1 MVSLPHEYIYR
12 NRSTERVRFEN
23 DKEIHNLNDC
33 ELENELRDFDNLLM
47 DDLEGSN
54 DMDENLIY
62 GKGLPLEENIHQINE
77 DIGYSHWTISNVLL
91 LSQNYH
97 CEKWLGNII
106 IYVVLLFEILCTF
119 VVLKLGTWK
128 FEIWN
133 LSFDI

>member
-1 MVSLPHEYIYR
+1 MVSLPHEYNYR

-77 DIGYSHWTISNVLL
+77 DLGYSHWTISNVLL

-106 IYVVLLFEILCTF
+106 IYVVLLFETLCTF
-119 VVLKLGTWK
+119 VVMWY
-128 FEIWN
+128 
-133 LSFDI
+133 